1 MIACSAHWPSFTK
14 KAGLMVRVSLH
25 YLEKLIR
32 EWQQAFAIAND
43 KTAPA
48 VTWERGWFVIGAKR
62 YRRAE
67 FEKMRNE
74 LRFRAY
80 SRPLS
85 SQESK

>member
-1 MIACSAHWPSFTK
+1 MARFSI
-14 KAGLMVRVSLH
+14 H
-25 YLEKLIR
+25 YLEKLAR
-32 EWQQAFAIAND
+32 EWQQAYEVAND

-48 VTWERGWFVIGAKR
+48 VVWQRGWFVIGAKR

-80 SRPLS
+80 SRPMRS
-85 SQESK
+85 AQDVSNVPHPNDR